1 MVPCRVIYL
10 FGQGKGAQARGW
22 TDEGGTE
29 IFEGGTCP
37 PVPPPSDAP
46 VRTLGS
52 QINSV
57 THPNSTET
65 QTLPSLTRPGD
76 ANPAK
81 FRTPGSGLRSQMKAW
96 WD

>member
-46 VRTLGS
+46 AYMIRCPSYSTDMDLGS
-52 QINSV
+52 GFMILSKC
-57 THPNSTET
+57 
-65 QTLPSLTRPGD
+65 L
-76 ANPAK
+76 
-81 FRTPGSGLRSQMKAW
+81 
-96 WD
+96 

>member
-22 TDEGGTE
+22 TDEGGTLGGGHRDGGTE

-46 VRTLGS
+46 G
-52 QINSV
+52 
-57 THPNSTET
+57 
-65 QTLPSLTRPGD
+65 
-76 ANPAK
+76 AK
-81 FRTPGSGLRSQMKAW
+81 F
-96 WD
+96 

>member
-37 PVPPPSDAP
+37 PPSDAP
-46 VRTLGS
+46 ALLHHNYTESYFGMTL
-52 QINSV
+52 
-57 THPNSTET
+57 EE
-65 QTLPSLTRPGD
+65 R
-76 ANPAK
+76 
-81 FRTPGSGLRSQMKAW
+81 LRE
-96 WD
+96 

>member
-46 VRTLGS
+46 VS
-52 QINSV
+52 EFHV
-57 THPNSTET
+57 
-65 QTLPSLTRPGD
+65 
-76 ANPAK
+76 
-81 FRTPGSGLRSQMKAW
+81 
-96 WD
+96 